1 MSLAERLNEVFSF
14 CGWGE
19 IFTCGKQPLRFCTTP
34 LEDQELFV
42 ESNPVINLEHFSF
55 LLNFGNSFPIYTLHQ
70 GIINGASFSQ
80 V

>member
-1 MSLAERLNEVFSF
+1 MFLAEGSNGVFSF

-34 LEDQELFV
+34 LEDQGLFV
-42 ESNPVINLEHFSF
+42 ELNPDVNYELFSF
-55 LLNFGNSFPIYTLHQ
+55 LLNFENGFPIYILHK
-70 GIINGASFSQ
+70 GIINGVNFSQ